1 MSDIQKPIRV
11 AEIIGRMSGGGVETV
26 VTNYYRYIDKS
37 KVQFDFFYFEDST
50 DEPEQ
55 DLIDMGARFY
65 CLPSIK
71 RTGAYVKK
79 LRTILRENH
88 YSIVHAHLNTLN
100 LIPLYCAWKENV
112 PIRIAHNHSVP
123 AGMEPRNVLKHFLRM
138 FSKTF
143 ATDYAACSEKAGR
156 WLFGNKAFDQGKVMI
171 FANAI
176 DFDRFHKDSK
186 VRKDMRA
193 RYHIGPKTI
202 VVGHVGRFTYA
213 KNHDFLIDLFEQFH
227 KETPDSILLLAGD
240 GELRTQIENRIRSH
254 NLSSC
259 TILTGEVQNVE
270 DYLNVMDIFVM
281 PSRYE
286 GLGMAAVEAQACLV
300 PVIVSDAVPKAAAI
314 TDEMVFLPL
323 SDSISHWILAM
334 NASIQEE
341 IHFNARKEIY
351 DIHSACRIMETWY
364 LHRLEVDC
372 DGHEHQ

>member
-88 YSIVHAHLNTLN
+88 YSIVHAHLNTLS

-176 DFDRFHKDSK
+176 DFDRFHKDPK
-186 VRKDMRA
+186 VRKDMRI

-213 KNHDFLIDLFEQFH
+213 KNHEFLIDLFEQFH

-270 DYLNVMDIFVM
+270 DYLNIMDIFVM

-300 PVIVSDAVPKAAAI
+300 PVIVSDAVPKSAAI

-334 NASIQEE
+334 NTSIQEE

-372 DGHEHQ
+372 DEHQ

>member
-71 RTGAYVKK
+71 CTGAYVKK

-88 YSIVHAHLNTLN
+88 YSIVHAHLNTLS

-202 VVGHVGRFTYA
+202 VVGHVGRFTHA

-270 DYLNVMDIFVM
+270 DYLNIMDIFVM

-323 SDSISHWILAM
+323 SDSINHWMLAM

-372 DGHEHQ
+372 DGNELQ